1 MATAARAETEEWNI
15 RTLGVLTALN
25 ILLIDVILLTD
36 KDDFSNIVCFWLPDI
51 DKSHKVLKTT

>member
-15 RTLGVLTALN
+15 RTLGALTALN

-36 KDDFSNIVCFWLPDI
+36 KDDNLLQYYMFLAARYRQVP
-51 DKSHKVLKTT
+51 